1 MDNQPIKRKTRRNK
15 GLFGPLILIMLGIV
29 FLLERNGVIDRH
41 MIGQLLPLMPIAI
54 GGALLVKRASTNR
67 QG

>member
-1 MDNQPIKRKTRRNK
+1 MDNQPIERKTRRNE
-15 GLFGPLILIMLGIV
+15 GLFGPLILILFGIV

-41 MIGQLLPLMPIAI
+41 MIWQLLPLMPIAI
-54 GGALLVKRASTNR
+54 GSVLLVTRVSNR